1 MSTINFPDHL
11 PKHIVEHI
19 TSIRNYLKNHNLK
32 SIEVEDDQLTIT
44 DLGEVAVH
52 YNPNGFVKRVYDDNT
67 LCNND
72 SDSHE
77 CSSEIILPVYN
88 DSQLKAAK
96 NVLSTAKNIIEV
108 MLDEDLIELIQHP
121 VLDINDDIRHE
132 IEEMYNLC
140 SSGGGNEHRFTAGY
154 YALLNEGGDRWIRN
168 ISNFQRGCK
177 IYYELVR
184 LIIANIVGVGE
195 YGEEWKRHIKKDV
208 FHVNIKPAYLK
219 DINRK
224 NWPVIQQTVINYCH
238 YYLQPQQRQQ
248 LQRQR
253 QQRRQF
259 FNLFLRWNSY
269 NRYS

>member
-19 TSIRNYLKNHNLK
+19 TSIRNYLKKRNLK
-32 SIEVEDDQLTIT
+32 SIQIEDDQLTIT
-44 DLGEVAVH
+44 DLGEVAVY
-52 YNPNGFVKRVYDDNT
+52 YNPDGCVEADIDTDDND
-67 LCNND
+67 NNVD
-72 SDSHE
+72 NNIN
-77 CSSEIILPVYN
+77 SSEIILPIYN
-88 DSQLKAAK
+88 DSQLKAARS
-96 NVLSTAKNIIEV
+96 VLTTAKKIIDV
-108 MLDEDLIELIQHP
+108 MLDEDLIELIHHP

-154 YALLNEGGDRWIRN
+154 YVLLNEGGDRWTRN

-177 IYYELVR
+177 KYYELIR
-184 LIIANIVGVGE
+184 LIVVNITGVE
-195 YGEEWKRHIKKDV
+195 CGEEWKRHIKKNI
-208 FHVNIKPAYLK
+208 FYVNIKPTYLK

-253 QQRRQF
+253 QQRLQI
-259 FNLFLRWNSY
+259 FNLFLRWRSY